1 MECRVQWSGGD
12 ETREGELVL
21 SAFLLL
27 RLSGTQHAS
36 RWSAL
41 GREACLLGRLRFA
54 HWSLAASPVLVLA
67 YLACSRL
74 FRLPLSPPLLDVP
87 PSVFFA
93 FFPLKLGRS
102 L

>member
-1 MECRVQWSGGD
+1 VERRVQWSGGD

-36 RWSAL
+36 RWSA
-41 GREACLLGRLRFA
+41 GRLACLVAFA
-54 HWSLAASPVLVLA
+54 LHAGPSPPHLFWFLPTLLVLV
-67 YLACSRL
+67 CFVS
-74 FRLPLSPPLLDVP
+74 LSPRHFWMFPPL
-87 PSVFFA
+87 FA
-93 FFPLKLGRS
+93 SLFFPLKLGRS